1 MSKSVLSFLDPCPQ
15 SQEGLG
21 GDCGRLRGT
30 HHRETGRP
38 SWAWARG
45 VSLPHVGGTLTAGES
60 TPPHA
65 EQVRWRKRGQEQRG
79 SGEGQD
85 LRSWGAE
92 QLLIL
97 CPHKTSTSLGLLLF
111 LCFHSPVP
119 SLKWKP

>member
-1 MSKSVLSFLDPCPQ
+1 MYKSVLSFLDPCPQ

-30 HHRETGRP
+30 RPHHRETGRP

-65 EQVRWRKRGQEQRG
+65 GQVRWRKRGQEKKVPEQRG
-79 SGEGQD
+79 SGE
-85 LRSWGAE
+85 
-92 QLLIL
+92 
-97 CPHKTSTSLGLLLF
+97 
-111 LCFHSPVP
+111 
-119 SLKWKP
+119 